1 MLRALNQTASPL
13 VAFASFIVA
22 DVVATVGPIPLGLGV
37 FEGTSVA
44 VLYLT
49 GVSVEAALAAT
60 LLLRGFTFWLPMLPG
75 MWLVRRELVSD

>member
-1 MLRALNQTASPL
+1 
-13 VAFASFIVA
+13 
-22 DVVATVGPIPLGLGV
+22 
-37 FEGTSVA
+37 VA
-44 VLYLT
+44 VLHLT